1 MILFF
6 QKSIISNKIKY
17 ITIPILMALVLLL
30 NACAVPSFDR
40 NLLTEETTPAE
51 TSKTEPEVTAS
62 AEITDDQTKSSVT
75 EPADD
80 ETDRLSEP
88 SPSPSTS
95 VSPET
100 ERNDEDDP
108 DDKESNLDPEIEK
121 MLPVFDSF
129 IRALDDVSS
138 KESLLEDDV
147 FIMHTLYYISAN
159 WGYLYEGVE
168 FDEGIITVPKVI
180 LEELTLVLS
189 GNKEIPE
196 IPDSLSSSMKHE
208 NDLYSLKS
216 SDTGNRY
223 FELYSTKKHKDSTVS
238 VTVFECN
245 EADEI
250 IKTFVFDLEPETEST
265 LFAYRIRGYHE

>member
-6 QKSIISNKIKY
+6 QKSTILNKNKY
-17 ITIPILMALVLLL
+17 RTVLIMMALLLFI

-40 NLLTEETTPAE
+40 NLLTEETTAE
-51 TSKTEPEVTAS
+51 DSEAEPEVTAS
-62 AEITDDQTKSSVT
+62 SDITEDQTRSVVP
-75 EPADD
+75 EP
-80 ETDRLSEP
+80 TDSESDHFPEP
-88 SPSPSTS
+88 SPSPSPT

-100 ERNDEDDP
+100 ESNDDDDP
-108 DDKESNLDPEIEK
+108 DNKENDLDPEITK

-129 IRALDDVSS
+129 IRALDNASS
-138 KESLLEDDV
+138 KESLSEDDV
-147 FIMHTLYYISAN
+147 FIMYTLYYVSAN

-168 FDEGIITVPKVI
+168 FDEGIITIPRNI
-180 LEELTLVLS
+180 LEDLTLVLS

-196 IPDSLSSSMKHE
+196 IPDCLSSSMKLE

-223 FELYSTKKHKDSTVS
+223 FELYSSKKHKDSTVS

-245 EADEI
+245 ESDEI

-265 LFAYRIRGYHE
+265 LFAYRIKGYHE

>member
-6 QKSIISNKIKY
+6 QKSTILNKNKY
-17 ITIPILMALVLLL
+17 RTILILMALLLFI

-40 NLLTEETTPAE
+40 NLLTEETTAE
-51 TSKTEPEVTAS
+51 DSEAEPEVAAS
-62 AEITDDQTKSSVT
+62 SYIIEDQSRSVVPEPTDSGSDYF
-75 EPADD
+75 P
-80 ETDRLSEP
+80 EP
-88 SPSPSTS
+88 SPSPSLT

-100 ERNDEDDP
+100 ESSDDDNPDNKGND
-108 DDKESNLDPEIEK
+108 LDPEITK

-129 IRALDDVSS
+129 IRALDNASS
-138 KESLLEDDV
+138 KELLSEDDV
-147 FIMHTLYYISAN
+147 FIMYTLYYVSAN

-168 FDEGIITVPKVI
+168 FDEGIITIPRNI
-180 LEELTLVLS
+180 LEDLTLVLS

-196 IPDSLSSSMKHE
+196 IPDSLSSSMKLE
-208 NDLYSLKS
+208 NDLYYLKS

-223 FELYSTKKHKDSTVS
+223 FELYSSKKHKDSTVS

-245 EADEI
+245 ESDEI

-265 LFAYRIRGYHE
+265 LFAYRIKGYHE